1 MTGAAADSG
10 TSPGPECPV
19 VGAGRSAPTGVGA
32 AAGRTAGAGQKVT
45 PTARMAGT
53 GSTAVP

>member
-1 MTGAAADSG
+1 M
-10 TSPGPECPV
+10 